1 MTRDGR
7 TAPEGVTPQLAVALE
22 GGRAAYGL
30 VQLGRPD
37 LVARILGARLLV
49 QAIGTGLAADRLDRH
64 ARGGLHAL
72 GGAVDVLH
80 GTSML
85 GLALLSRRRRG
96 WALRQ
101 AAGAAVL
108 ASAELGLA
116 LSCSGTRRTPHHHL
130 WTRSRHA

>member
-1 MTRDGR
+1 MTS
-7 TAPEGVTPQLAVALE
+7 PLASALE
-22 GGRAAYGL
+22 GGRGAYGL

-37 LVARILGARLLV
+37 LVGRILGARLLV
-49 QAIGTGLAADRLDRH
+49 QAVGTALAADRLHRH

-85 GLALLSRRRRG
+85 GLALVCRRRRG

-108 ASAELGLA
+108 AAGELA
-116 LSCSGTRRTPHHHL
+116 LAVSCS
-130 WTRSRHA
+130 RHP